1 MEKTVQIFKSFA
13 EAEEADR
20 KYYQSLTPAQRI
32 QILLL
37 LRSLY
42 HPHNDGRLKRIYR
55 IIKHS
60 EPEATDF
67 TDEYGSNPFLIRK
80 ICG

>member
-1 MEKTVQIFKSFA
+1 MEKPVQIFKSFA

-37 LRSLY
+37 LRNY
-42 HPHNDGRLKRIYR
+42 IIHTMMEDLKESVELLNSRNLRPQIL
-55 IIKHS
+55 
-60 EPEATDF
+60 
-67 TDEYGSNPFLIRK
+67 TDELRIESVPNP
-80 ICG
+80 